1 MNDAI
6 FTAGGR
12 LTRRDY
18 ALTIAVLCG
27 GMSLWSFIA
36 ISALLP
42 LTYITATAFFREAG
56 APFWILL
63 IMGLAILF
71 TLSAILLPL
80 LAVPATV
87 RRLHDIGCGGWLA
100 FPLVL
105 MSLVS
110 LGLPAFFLFVL
121 AALLEGMNRTS
132 EMIFFDSPEQ
142 IGMMLGGFVLSYFIL
157 CFVSF
162 FILSVYGAWI
172 FLKKGTPAANRY
184 GEPPVEE
191 AIPSVRAAFLSSTGT
206 IARRPFVL
214 RTLIVLAAAGIIVPT
229 AGQSVLYPCAAILK
243 SLGIAPIGT
252 DFFAL
257 IVGGTIYPLA
267 ALPLVL
273 RRLRSIGRSA
283 WEAIAVFAMLLPNL
297 ISTAEIA
304 RFLGSLDLLEEDAI
318 GAAVIEEF
326 LSIGTTDDTAFI
338 ALWMLCAALSLVGAV
353 RLLRADTAAG

>member
-6 FTAGGR
+6 FTASGR

-100 FPLVL
+100 FPLIL

-121 AALLEGMNRTS
+121 AALLEGINRTS

-172 FLKKGTPAANRY
+172 FLKK
-184 GEPPVEE
+184 
-191 AIPSVRAAFLSSTGT
+191 
-206 IARRPFVL
+206 
-214 RTLIVLAAAGIIVPT
+214 
-229 AGQSVLYPCAAILK
+229 
-243 SLGIAPIGT
+243 
-252 DFFAL
+252 
-257 IVGGTIYPLA
+257 
-267 ALPLVL
+267 
-273 RRLRSIGRSA
+273 
-283 WEAIAVFAMLLPNL
+283 
-297 ISTAEIA
+297 
-304 RFLGSLDLLEEDAI
+304 
-318 GAAVIEEF
+318 
-326 LSIGTTDDTAFI
+326 
-338 ALWMLCAALSLVGAV
+338 
-353 RLLRADTAAG
+353 

>member
-1 MNDAI
+1 MH
-6 FTAGGR
+6 GR

-18 ALTIAVLCG
+18 ALTIGALCG
-27 GMSLWSFIA
+27 GTSLLTFAAVST
-36 ISALLP
+36 LLP
-42 LTYITATAFFREAG
+42 LTYFTATAFFREESA
-56 APFWILL
+56 AFWILL
-63 IMGLAILF
+63 IAGLALIFL
-71 TLSAILLPL
+71 LAALLLPP
-80 LAVPATV
+80 LAIPATV
-87 RRLHDIGCGGWLA
+87 RRLHDIGHGGWLA
-100 FPLVL
+100 FPLI
-105 MSLVS
+105 LVS
-110 LGLPAFFLFVL
+110 LVALGLPILFLAFLG
-121 AALLEGMNRTS
+121 ALIEGMKRVPDLTV
-132 EMIFFDSPEQ
+132 FDSPDE
-142 IGMMLGGFVLSYFIL
+142 MGFIFGTLIFLYAAL
-157 CFVSF
+157 CLVSF
-162 FILSVYGAWI
+162 VILSVYGGWI
-172 FLKKGTPAANRY
+172 FLKKGMPIANRY

-214 RTLIVLAAAGIIVPT
+214 RSLIVLAAAGIIVPT

-283 WEAIAVFAMLLPNL
+283 WEAVAVFAMLLPNL

-353 RLLRADTAAG
+353 RLLRADTSTG